1 MRAPCSVFGGPI
13 PATRIELAIGRD
25 SDVPPAGALEMSGYD
40 PRS

>member
-1 MRAPCSVFGGPI
+1 MKAPYSVFGGPI
-13 PATRIELAIGRD
+13 AATRMELAIGRD